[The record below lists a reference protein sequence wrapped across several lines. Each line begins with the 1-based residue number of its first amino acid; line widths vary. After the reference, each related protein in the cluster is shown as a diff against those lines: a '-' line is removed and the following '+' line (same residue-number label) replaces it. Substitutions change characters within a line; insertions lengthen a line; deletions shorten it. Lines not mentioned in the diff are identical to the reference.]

1 MSPGLGT
8 AALAL
13 WRAGL
18 ATGQSYDPAW
28 AEKVYSSGALSGFLS
43 PCTRRKPSSNG
54 VVSAVRK
61 SRASRRSFLTRQE
74 RQFIISYCGY
84 CIVRGA
90 AEQGGGAAE
99 WLSALSL
106 RLSLGAQ
113 ARPSPLHEQCWTF
126 LWNCNIA
133 AYCNSPAAAPVGV
146 CIFFFKCFS
155 STAAGQDGGE
165 GSVGRSRSTALV
177 FVLSLPSAPVAGGKR
192 RRQIIGLRSSA

>member
-84 CIVRGA
+84 CIVCGA
-90 AEQGGGAAE
+90 ARLSKGEARPNGSRPSASDSASALRLVPLPSTSSAGHFCGIAILQLTVIHLLRP
-99 WLSALSL
+99 LSA
-106 RLSLGAQ
+106 
-113 ARPSPLHEQCWTF
+113 F
-126 LWNCNIA
+126 
-133 AYCNSPAAAPVGV
+133 V
-146 CIFFFKCFS
+146 FFFLNVFHPPQLDKMV
-155 STAAGQDGGE
+155 AKGR
-165 GSVGRSRSTALV
+165 SVGLGQ
-177 FVLSLPSAPVAGGKR
+177 LL
-192 RRQIIGLRSSA
+192 